1 MGSSNVAIVGR
12 GESARS
18 GSASSLR
25 EKLVTLFNKV
35 KLPSSPVLATKI
47 LELTQNPDASAE
59 DFAKLIQMD
68 GALAARLLK
77 MSNAAS
83 LGQRTPV
90 TTLHKAVTVL
100 GIARVRTAALGFQL
114 VGHLNKI
121 GSCPFDMTRYWQHA
135 VLRGCV
141 ARELARAII
150 PKLAEEAFLVGLLQD
165 TGILLLVQILGK
177 EYADLFSKFGQ
188 DHVTFYQAERRSA
201 AHTHVEASAA
211 IAQEWKLPEVIAQPI
226 SSHHTPIAISMD
238 RDKLAGVA
246 YLVGSMRF
254 AQHEASEN
262 TVDPAREYAAQT
274 LRLDDAAF
282 QKAFADA
289 AKSYE
294 EMAELLGEALP
305 EDVDVTE
312 LLSQANAQ
320 LTTVAGQ
327 AEEKVT
333 TAVAERN
340 ELEARQAEL
349 TNVLGEVKKRAS
361 SDPLTGTLNRG
372 ALSEAAAE
380 CIRRACEARSTI
392 SVAFLDVDNFKKLN
406 DTFGHKTGDEVLKKV
421 AFAIAGLG
429 QDPGCSGRYGGE
441 EFIVMVP
448 GLDEGGARLL
458 GESVCDA
465 IRGIEF
471 KGLGLSNPVTA
482 SVGVAHGVPTSM
494 MTVEE
499 AFGAAD
505 RMMYKA
511 KKSGKNRSL
520 VGGLQVHDESEAS
533 APFSAG
539 PAAVA
544 PEVIAAVASQMNETE
559 APVAANVRSERREKV
574 AMVCKVTT
582 FTETFQTRSETG
594 CVRNLSAGG
603 MSLLLSR
610 SVVTGQPVEAAIQL
624 PDKSV
629 VYMAGVVAHSR
640 MVREKVHDVGVKVC
654 TTSRQPV
661 FSANPAAALVSLPWL
676 AQALRSRVGGQ

>member
-1 MGSSNVAIVGR
+1 MGSSNSVLAGPKDPI
-12 GESARS
+12 RS

-25 EKLVTLFNKV
+25 EKLVSLFGKV

-47 LELTQNPDASAE
+47 LELTQNEDASAE
-59 DFAKLIQMD
+59 DFAQLIQMD

-114 VGHLNKI
+114 VGHLNKL
-121 GSCPFDMTRYWQHA
+121 GNYPFDMARYWQHA
-135 VLRGCV
+135 LLRGCV
-141 ARELARAII
+141 ARELARIVV

-165 TGILLLVQILGK
+165 TGILLLIQILGK
-177 EYADLFSKFGQ
+177 EYADLFAKFGQ
-188 DHVTFYQAERRSA
+188 DHVIFYQAERRSA

-211 IAQEWKLPEVIAQPI
+211 IAQEWKLPDVIAQPI
-226 SSHHTPIAISMD
+226 ATHHTPVPINVE

-254 AQHEASEN
+254 AQHEISGNSA
-262 TVDPAREYAAQT
+262 DPAREYAIQT

-282 QKAFADA
+282 QRAFADA
-289 AKSYE
+289 AKCYE
-294 EMAELLGEALP
+294 QMAELLGDDLP
-305 EDVDVTE
+305 EGVDVTE

-349 TNVLGEVKKRAS
+349 TSVLGEVKKRAS
-361 SDPLTGTLNRG
+361 CDPLTGTLNRG

-380 CIRRACEARSTI
+380 CLRRSREARSTL

-406 DTFGHKTGDEVLKKV
+406 DTFGHKTGDEVLKNV
-421 AFAIAGLG
+421 AVAIAGLG
-429 QDPGCSGRYGGE
+429 RDPGCSGRYGGE

-448 GLDEGGARLL
+448 GLDEAGARLF
-458 GESVCDA
+458 GESVCEA
-465 IRGIEF
+465 IRGIGF
-471 KGLGLSNPVTA
+471 RGLGLSGPVTA

-494 MTVEE
+494 MTVDE

-505 RMMYKA
+505 RLMYQA
-511 KKSGKNRSL
+511 KKSGKNRSV
-520 VGGLQVHDESEAS
+520 VGGLVVQPESGS
-533 APFSAG
+533 PTPFSTG
-539 PAAVA
+539 SAAVEPA
-544 PEVIAAVASQMNETE
+544 LIAAVALQMNETE
-559 APVAANVRSERREKV
+559 APVADNMRAERREKV
-574 AMVCKVTT
+574 AMVCKVAT
-582 FTETFQTRSETG
+582 FTENFQTRSETG

-603 MSLLLSR
+603 MSLLMSR
-610 SVVTGQPVEAAIQL
+610 AVAEGQPVEAAIHL

-629 VYMAGVVAHSR
+629 VYMAGVVSHNR
-640 MVREKVHDVGVKVC
+640 MVRANVHEVGIKVS
-654 TTSRQPV
+654 TTSRQPI
-661 FSANPAAALVSLPWL
+661 FSANPASALVNLPWL
-676 AQALRSRVGGQ
+676 AEALRSGKCGR